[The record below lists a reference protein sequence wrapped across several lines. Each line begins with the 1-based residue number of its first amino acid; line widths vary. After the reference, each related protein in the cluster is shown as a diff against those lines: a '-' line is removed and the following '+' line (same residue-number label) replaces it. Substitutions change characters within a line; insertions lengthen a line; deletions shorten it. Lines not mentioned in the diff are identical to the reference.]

1 MAKRT
6 RDDRIIRHKKR
17 PLEDGDKDTNEHK
30 KRKEVEYW
38 HHGLLTRQERAASMA
53 AMYIYLLNIK
63 KN

>member
-1 MAKRT
+1 
-6 RDDRIIRHKKR
+6 
-17 PLEDGDKDTNEHK
+17 LEDGDKDTNEHK